1 MTATFAG
8 ACGAVVGAGAFVVVL
23 ALAGAAPAPSEGR
36 ARRRSHRGAAVRGTS
51 AVLCALVVYGATSW
65 PVMAVVGAFGGWTAP
80 ELLARRRGR
89 SRAADRI
96 EAVASWAEM
105 VRDLLAASGG
115 LQQAIAASAAVAPP
129 AIRDDVASLAARA
142 RLGQLAEALRRFA
155 DDLDTP
161 VADVLV
167 ASLLLA
173 AEQQAANLGAALTA
187 AAAAAR
193 SQVAM
198 RQQVEAGRSRTYTAR
213 RVVVGVTLTFT
224 GSLLVLNRSYLEP
237 FASPAGQVAL
247 VVIAACLGGGL
258 WAIGKV
264 GRFEEPA
271 RLFARSPE

>member
-1 MTATFAG
+1 MG
-8 ACGAVVGAGAFVVVL
+8 AFLVLLSVVGAVP
-23 ALAGAAPAPSEGR
+23 AAPARG
-36 ARRRSHRGAAVRGTS
+36 ARRRSRPGVAVRAAG
-51 AVLCALVVYGATSW
+51 AVLCALPVYGATGW
-65 PVMAVVGAFGGWTAP
+65 LVMAVVAGFGGWMAP
-80 ELLARRRGR
+80 ELVARRRR
-89 SRAADRI
+89 TSHRADRVD
-96 EAVASWAEM
+96 AVASWAEM

-142 RLGQLAEALRRFA
+142 RLGLLAEALRRFA
-155 DDLDTP
+155 DDVDSP

-187 AAAAAR
+187 AARAAR

-213 RVVVGVTLTFT
+213 RVVVGVTLGFT

-247 VVIAACLGGGL
+247 LVIAACLGGGL
-258 WAIGKV
+258 WAIGRM

-271 RLFARSPE
+271 RLFGSSE

>member
-1 MTATFAG
+1 VTATFAG
-8 ACGAVVGAGAFVVVL
+8 ACGAVVGVGVFVVVL
-23 ALAGAAPAPSEGR
+23 AVAGAVPGPSERR
-36 ARRRSHRGAAVRGTS
+36 ARRRSATGRAVRATG
-51 AVLCALVVYGATSW
+51 ALLCALLVYRATGW
-65 PVMAVVGAFGGWTAP
+65 PVIALVGGFGGWTAP
-80 ELLARRRGR
+80 EALARRRVR
-89 SRAADRI
+89 SGGADRV

-115 LQQAIAASAAVAPP
+115 LQQAIAASAPVAPP
-129 AIRDDVASLAARA
+129 AIRDHVASLAARA
-142 RLGQLAEALRRFA
+142 RLGQLPDALRRFA
-155 DDLDTP
+155 DDVDSA

-187 AAAAAR
+187 AATAAR

-213 RVVVGVTLTFT
+213 RVVVGVTLAFT

-237 FASPAGQVAL
+237 FASPSGQVAL

-258 WAIGKV
+258 WAIGRM